1 MRDTQHERS
10 AGPPQASAH
19 RSAQRGGVPVKSAVA
34 APVDVK
40 LMNLAVAV
48 LVLVFVALC
57 AMATVRSVSRSR
69 AFDIQGITVTGDSR
83 HNNSLTLRAN
93 VAPRIAGTFFTV
105 DLARVR
111 AAFEAAPWVRSAV
124 VHREY
129 PNRLRVSLQEHE
141 PVALWGNEGG
151 ESGQSDARL
160 VNSFGEVFE
169 ANLGEVEQ
177 DSLPLLSGPDGQSAE
192 VLAMYR
198 SIAPLFTGLDMAI
211 EKLQLSGRGSWSVRL
226 DAGAEI
232 ELGRGSPQEV
242 TLRVDRFLKTLTQV
256 VSRFGRAA
264 NAIESADLRHENGYA
279 IRLRG
284 VSTTQPD
291 ALKK

>member
-1 MRDTQHERS
+1 
-10 AGPPQASAH
+10 
-19 RSAQRGGVPVKSAVA
+19 VKNKVA
-34 APVDVK
+34 KPMDVK
-40 LMNLAVAV
+40 LMNLAFAA
-48 LVLVFVALC
+48 LVLVFVVLC
-57 AMATVRSVSRSR
+57 AMAAVRRVSTAR
-69 AFDIQGITVTGDSR
+69 AFDIQAITVTGDSR

-124 VHREY
+124 VHRDF

-141 PVALWGNEGG
+141 PVALWGGDG
-151 ESGQSDARL
+151 DARL

-169 ANLGEVEQ
+169 ANLGEVDQE
-177 DSLPLLSGPDGQSAE
+177 SLPMLSGPEEQSAE

-198 SIAPLFTGLDMAI
+198 AVSPLFDSMDMAV
-211 EKLQLSGRGSWSVRL
+211 EQLQLSGRGSWSVRL

-232 ELGRGSPQEV
+232 ELGRGTSAEV
-242 TLRVDRFLKTLTQV
+242 LPRLERFLKTLTQV
-256 VSRFGRAA
+256 VSRYGRAA

-284 VSTTQPD
+284 VSTVQPD
-291 ALKK
+291 AVKK